1 MIHRLID
8 LCLEHRWRA
17 AAAAVLLALM
27 GVNALFRLPVDA
39 VPDITNVQI
48 LVNSRTGALAPE
60 EIEKTVTRIVEA
72 ELAGIPRVEEIR
84 SLSRYGLS
92 QVIVIFEDGTDLY
105 FSRQQIAERLNNL
118 RESLPD
124 GISPELG
131 PVSTGLGEVLMY
143 SVEAKPVSLQG
154 MDEAQRLMYLRMIQ
168 DRVIRP
174 ALKTVSGVADVDSNG
189 GYSRQVH
196 INLNPYRMSAEG
208 VSLDRLSEYVEGIG
222 TNRGGNYV
230 ETNGRRILV
239 RSLGRFESLD
249 DIGRLPMSFGTL
261 QGSIRLRDLARVEF
275 GGAPRVGAATANGRE
290 AVLGTVFMRIGENS
304 RVVAQRSAEK
314 LQSLHLPE
322 DVQVRVVYSRKF
334 LVDETIQTVEKNLAE
349 GAILVV
355 AVMFVVIGRLRAALI
370 ASVAIPLSMLLA
382 AQGMVLAGVSAN
394 LMSLGALDF
403 GLLVDGSLVIVEN
416 CLRRM
421 EEDSR
426 LTMTFQERLELV
438 GSAAKEV
445 SRPVLS
451 GMGII
456 LLVYV
461 PILALTGV
469 EGRMFKPMALTVL
482 FALAGSLVV
491 CFTVVP
497 VLVAL
502 FVKKK
507 PHSGPGFVMRWFQRA
522 YQPVLDFS
530 LRRRMVLP
538 ASAAALFAGAMTL
551 FPFLGS
557 DFVPQLDEGDLAIG
571 IVQDGNISLS
581 ESVRKQ
587 TQTEGILRQFP
598 EVKEVFSRIGTPES
612 ATDPMGINFSDTFV
626 ILEKDRSKWRRGPHG
641 ARSKDEL
648 YEEFVA
654 KVSESVPDQEYGPTQ
669 PIEMRFNEMLEG
681 SRADVAIRVFG
692 DDLTVLMESIERI
705 EAIVKDIEGVS
716 EAEMDELTAIRLG
729 PVLDA
734 RLSLDLL
741 AQRAVHPHEATEAF
755 VTAMA
760 GREVGSFYE
769 KDVVFPIVL
778 RLGDEF
784 RRNPRAVEAVPIQL
798 PGESIVSLGSVMRL
812 SESEQAANI
821 ARLDGRRYASVAV
834 FLGGRDVESFVSEA
848 RKKISAAVQLPPG
861 YEIEW
866 AGQYRNLQKART
878 ALLVIVP
885 GLVLVIFGILYQT
898 FKSIRQS
905 ILILLCV
912 PMALSGGILSLF
924 ARGLPFSISAAIGF
938 IALSGIALLN
948 GTVLVSVFNQLRLSM
963 NAADAVRAGAMQRL
977 RPVITTALV
986 ASLGFLPMALNS
998 GLGSEVQRPLATV
1011 VIGGLLSATIL
1022 TLGLLPALYLW
1033 LEGEDRGD
1041 RVLRAQRI

>member
-1 MIHRLID
+1 MINRLID
-8 LCLEHRWRA
+8 ICLEHRWRVA
-17 AAAAVLLALM
+17 ALTLLIAGM
-27 GVNALFRLPVDA
+27 GVNSLFKLPVDA

-48 LVNSRTGALAPE
+48 LVNSKTGALAPE
-60 EIEKTVTRIVEA
+60 EIENTVTRIVEA

-84 SLSRYGLS
+84 SMSKYG
-92 QVIVIFEDGTDLY
+92 VARVVVVFEDGTDLY

-143 SVEAKPVSLQG
+143 SVEAKPGSPLAEMPEPQK
-154 MDEAQRLMYLRMIQ
+154 LMHLRTIQ

-174 ALKTVSGVADVDSNG
+174 ALKTVPGVADVDSNG
-189 GYSRQVH
+189 GYSKQVH

-208 VSLDRLSEYVEGIG
+208 VSMDRLSEYVEGIG

-230 ETNGRRILV
+230 EANGRRVLV
-239 RSLGRFESLD
+239 RSLGRFDSLA
-249 DIGRLPMSFGTL
+249 DIGRLPMSFTL
-261 QGSIRLRDLARVEF
+261 QGSVELRHLARVEF

-290 AVLGTVFMRIGENS
+290 TVLGTVFMRIGENS
-304 RVVAQRSAEK
+304 RLVAERSTEK
-314 LQSLHLPE
+314 LQNLQLPE
-322 DVQVRVVYSRKF
+322 GVQVHVVYSRKF
-334 LVDETIQTVEKNLAE
+334 LVDATIQTVEKNLAE

-355 AVMFVVIGRLRAALI
+355 AVMFIVMGRLRAALI
-370 ASVAIPLSMLLA
+370 ASLAIPLSMLLA
-382 AQGMVLAGVSAN
+382 AQGMVFAGVSAN

-416 CLRRM
+416 CMRRM
-421 EEDSR
+421 EEDPR
-426 LTMTFQERLELV
+426 LTMNFKDRLELV
-438 GSAAKEV
+438 RSAAKEV

-456 LLVYV
+456 ILVYV
-461 PILALTGV
+461 PILTLSGV
-469 EGRMFKPMALTVL
+469 EGKMFKPMALTVL
-482 FALAGSLVV
+482 LALTGSLIV
-491 CFTVVP
+491 CFTIVP

-507 PHSGPGFVMRWFQRA
+507 PHAGPGLVMRVLQRT
-522 YQPVLDFS
+522 YKSLLDFS
-530 LRRRMVLP
+530 LKRRLVLP
-538 ASAAALFAGAMTL
+538 AAAAGLFAGALAL

-571 IVQDGNISLS
+571 IVHDGNISLS
-581 ESVRKQ
+581 EAVRKQ
-587 TQTEGILRQFP
+587 TETEKILKQFP
-598 EVKEVFSRIGTPES
+598 EVKEVFARMGTPES

-626 ILEKDRSKWRRGPHG
+626 ILEKDRSKWRRGPSG
-641 ARSKDEL
+641 PKSKDEL

-654 KVSESVPDQEYGPTQ
+654 RVSESVPDQEYGPTQ

-681 SRADVAIRVFG
+681 SRADVSIRVFG
-692 DDLTVLMESIERI
+692 DDLGVLMESIEKI
-705 EAIVKDIEGVS
+705 EEIVKEIEGVS
-716 EAEMDELTAIRLG
+716 EAEMDELTALRLG

-741 AQRAVHPHEATEAF
+741 ARRAVHPHEATEAF

-778 RLGDEF
+778 RLDDEF

-798 PGESIVSLGSVMRL
+798 PGESIVPLGSVMRL
-812 SESEQAANI
+812 RESEQATNI

-834 FLGGRDVESFVSEA
+834 FLGDRDVESFVTEA
-848 RKKISAAVQLPPG
+848 RKKIAGAVQLPPG

-866 AGQYRNLQKART
+866 AGQYKNLQKARGT
-878 ALLVIVP
+878 LLLIVP
-885 GLVLVIFGILYQT
+885 ALILLIFGILYQT
-898 FKSIRQS
+898 FKSSRQAL
-905 ILILLCV
+905 LILLCV

-924 ARGLPFSISAAIGF
+924 VRGIPFSISAAVGF
-938 IALSGIALLN
+938 IALSGIAILN
-948 GTVLVSVFNQLRLSM
+948 GTVLVSVFNQLRVSM
-963 NAADAVRAGAMQRL
+963 NTIDAVRTGAMQRL

-1011 VIGGLLSATIL
+1011 VIGGLLSATLL

-1033 LEGEDRGD
+1033 LEGESRRED
-1041 RVLRAQRI
+1041 L